1 MNWNDLLRMSINSLR
16 RRKLRTFLTVLGVL
30 IGTASIVV
38 MISLGLG
45 MQQSLYQEVEQSGGL
60 TSINVTGTDGS
71 NGMMSDSTGSDDQSV
86 KRIDDQ
92 LVKTISK
99 LDYVKLAAP
108 IYETSAIL
116 LKGSYIAY
124 VQLQGMT
131 PEGLKAQNID
141 LGEGTFPKTGTGKLD
156 LVFGNGVITDFYEK
170 GTGNSYYDTGETP
183 DIDLAKDS
191 MFLITDTENYDT
203 DNSAAFGESTD
214 SSGTDGQSDSGQP
227 KTIQKYVVRASGVVS
242 GGLDDYTTSYDSVYC
257 DLETLKQL
265 LRKEYAGRVIPGQ
278 PQTKAG
284 KPLKEFYYTSLQV
297 KADDMDHVN
306 EVADVI
312 RNMGYNV
319 ETNAEYLDSMKSQ
332 FAVVQAV
339 LGGIGA
345 VSLLVA
351 AIGIANTMMMS
362 IYERTKEI
370 GVMKVLG
377 CSLRNIREMFLLEAA
392 FIGLLGGI
400 AGNILSFVMSAAINV
415 VAGNS
420 GVLSTGTE
428 SNISYIPWW
437 LVLLSMAFA
446 VLVGVLAGYFPAKRA
461 MKLSPLAA
469 IRNE

>member
-45 MQQSLYQEVEQSGGL
+45 MQQSLYKEVEQSGGL
-60 TSINVTGTDGS
+60 TSITV
-71 NGMMSDSTGSDDQSV
+71 TGSDNSDGMTTESMGSGQETK

-92 LVKTISK
+92 LVEKISK
-99 LDYVKLAAP
+99 MDHVKLAAP
-108 IYETSAIL
+108 IYETSVIL
-116 LKGSYIAY
+116 LKGSYMAY

-131 PEGLKAQNID
+131 PEGLKSLNMD
-141 LGEGTFPKTGTGKLD
+141 LGDGTLPKTGTGHLE
-156 LVFGNGVITDFYEK
+156 LIFGNGVITDFYE
-170 GTGNSYYDTGETP
+170 TGSGNGYYDTGKVP
-183 DIDLAKDS
+183 NINLMKDS
-191 MFLITDTENYDT
+191 LFMITDTENY
-203 DNSAAFGESTD
+203 NSDSSTAFGDSTD
-214 SSGTDGQSDSGQP
+214 GTAGTGSQSDSGTG
-227 KTIQKYVVRASGVVS
+227 KTKPVQKYVVRASGVIN
-242 GGLDDYTTSYDSVYC
+242 GGLDDYSNNYDSVFC

-265 LRKEYAGRVIPGQ
+265 LRKEYAGKVIPGQ
-278 PQTKAG
+278 PKTKAG
-284 KPLKEFYYTSLQV
+284 KALKGFYYTSLKV
-297 KADDMDHVN
+297 KADDIDHVN

-319 ETNAEYLDSMKSQ
+319 
-332 FAVVQAV
+332 
-339 LGGIGA
+339 GGIGA

-400 AGNILSFVMSAAINV
+400 AGNILSFVMSAAINIIV
-415 VAGNS
+415 GSS
-420 GVLSTGTE
+420 GAMSMGTDST
-428 SNISYIPWW
+428 ISYIPWW
-437 LVLLSMAFA
+437 LVLMSMVFA
-446 VLVGVLAGYFPAKRA
+446 MLVGVLAGYFPAKRA